1 MTGRI
6 VRENSESLANGTSV
20 TIDLEPYGS
29 RVFVLTKRTLP
40 TPIVRSNRVLPP
52 AVALDGGWTVR
63 FGKDA
68 QPVSMDKLRSWTA
81 NADTRYFS
89 GVATY
94 EKRVTVPE
102 RMIDNGLAVRLDFGP
117 SKPVEV
123 DAGRS
128 HVQAWLDA
136 PVREAAV
143 VYINGKRAGST
154 WCPPYNVELTGLL
167 KEGEN
172 DLRIEVANLAVN
184 YMSDFARR
192 PLPDY
197 SELMVRFGN
206 RFQPQEM
213 NLIHPVPAGLMGPIR
228 IIATEVEPGM
238 PSK

>member
-1 MTGRI
+1 
-6 VRENSESLANGTSV
+6 
-20 TIDLEPYGS
+20 
-29 RVFVLTKRTLP
+29 
-40 TPIVRSNRVLPP
+40 
-52 AVALDGGWTVR
+52 
-63 FGKDA
+63 
-68 QPVSMDKLRSWTA
+68 
-81 NADTRYFS
+81 
-89 GVATY
+89 
-94 EKRVTVPE
+94 
-102 RMIDNGLAVRLDFGP
+102 
-117 SKPVEV
+117 
-123 DAGRS
+123 
-128 HVQAWLDA
+128 
-136 PVREAAV
+136 
-143 VYINGKRAGST
+143 
-154 WCPPYNVELTGLL
+154 VELTGLL